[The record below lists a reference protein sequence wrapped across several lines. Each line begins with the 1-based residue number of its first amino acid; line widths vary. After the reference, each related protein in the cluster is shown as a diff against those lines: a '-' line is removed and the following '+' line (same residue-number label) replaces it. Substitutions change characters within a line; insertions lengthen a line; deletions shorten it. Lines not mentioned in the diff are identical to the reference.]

1 MLQVTMGL
9 ATQGLIAKYETFDKS
24 STAQGLIAKYET
36 FNKSST
42 AQGLIASTAH
52 THQMVQTW
60 TAED

>member
-24 STAQGLIAKYET
+24 STA
-36 FNKSST
+36 
-42 AQGLIASTAH
+42 H